1 MMKTTFHQSNLAANR
16 RRRVWLTVGGIFALI
31 ILVTAG
37 GILNVWFGPAATSLA
52 RPLWSVRE
60 FLGASVAPLGTVFSS
75 KSALQAENEELQD
88 ELTLAQTRELE
99 TDSIREENEQLR
111 LELGLRS
118 NRAPITLARV
128 LSHPWESPYD
138 VLLAD
143 LAQSTSTTKITTG
156 SLVTY
161 KNLLAL
167 GKVTELSGSVA
178 KIILFSHGGEETPV
192 LIGSTR
198 LPATLA
204 GRGNGNFTAQLPR
217 SVEIKLDSPVFLVG
231 PAKDFIIGTVGAI
244 TKKPGESL
252 QTIYVRTPLVLSHLR
267 YVEIHLP

>member
-37 GILNVWFGPAATSLA
+37 GILNVWFGPAAMSLA
-52 RPLWSVRE
+52 RPMWSVRE
-60 FLGASVAPLGTVFSS
+60 FLGASVAPLGTIFSS
-75 KSALQAENEELQD
+75 KSALRAENEELQD
-88 ELTLAQTRELE
+88 ELKLAQVKELE
-99 TDSIREENEQLR
+99 TESLRDENEQLR
-111 LELGLRS
+111 VELGLRS
-118 NRAPITLARV
+118 SRPPVTVARI
-128 LSHPWESPYD
+128 LSQPSNSPYD
-138 VLLAD
+138 VLLVD
-143 LAQSTSTTKITTG
+143 LAQSTSTAKVAAG

-178 KIILFSHGGEETPV
+178 KIILFSRGGGEAPA
-192 LIGSTR
+192 LIGPDR
-198 LPATLA
+198 LPATLE

-217 SVEIKLDSPVFLVG
+217 SVEVKLDSPVYLVG
-231 PAKDFIIGTVGAI
+231 PAKDYIIGTVGAI

-252 QTIYVRTPLVLSHLR
+252 QTIYIRTPFVLSHLR